1 MYIFLPQYLKSLDI
15 SKLFF
20 SWSHRV
26 WKDTV
31 WLLLWSTHNSMF
43 CPFTLQA
50 PRITLM
56 WLKLSWISYHKWVII
71 ALGIFTLRIK
81 YHGMKNP
88 DMLAV
93 LVFCLITILF
103 SWYFQLKVLKKSKAI
118 LTTEQC
124 VVQMKSLFHSGIRYN
139 HLIPKYRFS
148 VLIWH
153 SDIDLV

>member
-1 MYIFLPQYLKSLDI
+1 MSIFTSI
-15 SKLFF
+15 S
-20 SWSHRV
+20 SHRV
-26 WKDTV
+26 WNNKV

-71 ALGIFTLRIK
+71 AIGIFTLRIK
-81 YHGMKNP
+81 YQGIKNP
-88 DMLAV
+88 DMSAV
-93 LVFCLITILF
+93 LVFRLITILF
-103 SWYFQLKVLKKSKAI
+103 SWYFQMKVLKKSKAI

>member
-26 WKDTV
+26 WKDKV

-124 VVQMKSLFHSGIRYN
+124 VVQLKSLFHSGIRYN